1 MADVFVSYAS
11 ADRDVAFR
19 IVAYLEAQ
27 GIRCWVAPRDVGPGV
42 EYGEAIID
50 AIGEARALVLVLSDQ
65 SNESQFV
72 RKEVERA
79 VSKTKPV
86 LPVRIREVTPSGAL
100 EFYISSAQWVDAWKS
115 PMEQHLLPLV
125 AAIKAMAAPGA
136 PPPRSPVPA
145 AAPASASSNRLLL
158 AVGLV
163 AVLAIGVAGT
173 LWFTR
178 SPASPEASASTSPV
192 AEGSGET
199 VSDTGAAEA
208 ARQAAPAALEQA
220 SPPLSPETSAAVAA
234 ATEAAASA
242 AQSTAPPSAATSA
255 PMTAPAPVAAPPLAP
270 ARPGRGEVAFFAG
283 TWCQPYNGLTIVYE
297 VIRTGADTVL
307 TRVDHPQAAPWDVNA
322 RIVPIAGGFEMQPLD
337 EAPTDANVAR
347 FEIIDDDMMK
357 LVFANGAA
365 EDGSILRMRCD
376 GRKD

>member
-19 IVAYLEAQ
+19 IVGYLEEQ
-27 GIRCWVAPRDVGPGV
+27 GIHCWVAPRDVGPGV
-42 EYGEAIID
+42 EYGQAIID
-50 AIGEARALVLVLSDQ
+50 AIGEVRALVLVLSDQ

-115 PMEQHLLPLV
+115 PMEQHLGPLV
-125 AAIKAMAAPGA
+125 AAIKAMGTPGSAPVRSVA
-136 PPPRSPVPA
+136 PQK
-145 AAPASASSNRLLL
+145 PASGVGARHGLNIGL
-158 AVGLV
+158 ALV
-163 AVLAIGVAGT
+163 AVAALGVSAA

-178 SPASPEASASTSPV
+178 APSSQEAPVAPPPTTADVGPLSGEAASAV
-192 AEGSGET
+192 ADAATAASQAPPAA
-199 VSDTGAAEA
+199 VDSDAVEA
-208 ARQAAPAALEQA
+208 AVEAASAAAQ
-220 SPPLSPETSAAVAA
+220 SRPPAVAA
-234 ATEAAASA
+234 APVSA
-242 AQSTAPPSAATSA
+242 APVSAA
-255 PMTAPAPVAAPPLAP
+255 PAVP
-270 ARPGRGEVAFFAG
+270 ARDDVAFFAG

-297 VIRTGADTVL
+297 VIRTGTDTVL
-307 TRVDHPQAAPWDVNA
+307 TRVDHPQTSPWDVA
-322 RIVPIAGGFEMQPLD
+322 SRIVPVAGGFEMQPVD
-337 EAPTDANVAR
+337 EPVAADNTAR
-347 FEIIDDDMMK
+347 FEIVDDRMMK

>member
-19 IVAYLEAQ
+19 IVDYLEGQ
-27 GIRCWVAPRDVGPGV
+27 GIRCWVAPRDVAPGV
-42 EYGEAIID
+42 EYGEAIIG

-115 PMEQHLLPLV
+115 PMEQHLGPLV
-125 AAIKAMAAPGA
+125 AAIKAMGAPGSA
-136 PPPRSPVPA
+136 PVRSVAAQRPVFGA
-145 AAPASASSNRLLL
+145 GARQGVSIGL
-158 AVGLV
+158 ALV
-163 AVLAIGVAGT
+163 AVAALGVAAT

-178 SPASPEASASTSPV
+178 APPSETNPQASAPSGVEPGLAEVADVAVAAGQAPSPSAAEPEAV
-192 AEGSGET
+192 E
-199 VSDTGAAEA
+199 
-208 ARQAAPAALEQA
+208 
-220 SPPLSPETSAAVAA
+220 A
-234 ATEAAASA
+234 ATEAASA
-242 AQSTAPPSAATSA
+242 AALSQPPPPAAHT
-255 PMTAPAPVAAPPLAP
+255 PAPASGPAVPAGP
-270 ARPGRGEVAFFAG
+270 ARDDVAFFAG

-307 TRVDHPQAAPWDVNA
+307 TRVDHPQAQPWDVA
-322 RIVPIAGGFEMQPLD
+322 SRIVPVAGGFEMQPVD
-337 EAPTDANVAR
+337 EPVAADNTAR
-347 FEIIDDDMMK
+347 FEVVDDRMMK
-357 LVFANGAA
+357 LVYANGAA

>member
-125 AAIKAMAAPGA
+125 AAIKAMAAPGSPPVRSTAPPAA
-136 PPPRSPVPA
+136 PPPSNPNRLVMA
-145 AAPASASSNRLLL
+145 AA
-158 AVGLV
+158 LV
-163 AVLAIGVAGT
+163 AVLAVGVAGT

-178 SPASPEASASTSPV
+178 AQAPDAKPVPTSGPTSGD
-192 AEGSGET
+192 AE
-199 VSDTGAAEA
+199 
-208 ARQAAPAALEQA
+208 L
-220 SPPLSPETSAAVAA
+220 AA
-234 ATEAAASA
+234 AAAAASA
-242 AQSTAPPSAATSA
+242 AAADAASEMPPESVPDSVAAATA
-255 PMTAPAPVAAPPLAP
+255 AAAEAAQAMNPPAPVAAPAPAPAAP
-270 ARPGRGEVAFFAG
+270 ARPAGPSRGDVAFFAG

-307 TRVDHPQAAPWDVNA
+307 TRVDHPQASPWDVNA

-337 EAPTDANVAR
+337 ETPTDANVAR
-347 FEIIDDDMMK
+347 FEIIDDTMMK

>member
-19 IVAYLEAQ
+19 IVGYLEEQ
-27 GIRCWVAPRDVGPGV
+27 GIHCWVAPRDVGPGV
-42 EYGEAIID
+42 EYGQAIID
-50 AIGEARALVLVLSDQ
+50 AIGEVRALVLVLSDQ

-115 PMEQHLLPLV
+115 PMEQHLGPLV
-125 AAIKAMAAPGA
+125 AAIKAMGTPGSAPVRSVAPQAQASRVGA
-136 PPPRSPVPA
+136 RHGL
-145 AAPASASSNRLLL
+145 NIGL
-158 AVGLV
+158 ALV
-163 AVLAIGVAGT
+163 AVAALGVSAA

-178 SPASPEASASTSPV
+178 APSPQQAPV
-192 AEGSGET
+192 AQPPTTAEVGPTSGEAAAA
-199 VSDTGAAEA
+199 VAEA
-208 ARQAAPAALEQA
+208 AAAASQAPPAAA
-220 SPPLSPETSAAVAA
+220 GDSAAVEAA
-234 ATEAAASA
+234 VEAASA
-242 AQSTAPPSAATSA
+242 AAQSRLPAV
-255 PMTAPAPVAAPPLAP
+255 APAPVSAAPISAPPTVP
-270 ARPGRGEVAFFAG
+270 ARDDVAFFAG

-297 VIRTGADTVL
+297 VIRTGTDTVL
-307 TRVDHPQAAPWDVNA
+307 TRVDHPQTSPWDVA
-322 RIVPIAGGFEMQPLD
+322 SRIVPVAGGFEMQPVD
-337 EAPTDANVAR
+337 EPVAADNTAR
-347 FEIIDDDMMK
+347 FEIIDDRMMK

>member
-42 EYGEAIID
+42 EYGQAIID

-136 PPPRSPVPA
+136 PPVRSAPVDVRPVHRGSHA
-145 AAPASASSNRLLL
+145 LSLGL
-158 AVGLV
+158 ALV
-163 AVLAIGVAGT
+163 AVLAIGVAAT

-178 SPASPEASASTSPV
+178 APEPQAAPSASAPP
-192 AEGSGET
+192 AAGDAGET
-199 VSDTGAAEA
+199 VSDAEA
-208 ARQAAPAALEQA
+208 AAAAEQAAL
-220 SPPLSPETSAAVAA
+220 AAVEQVPSSPDPEALHAA
-234 ATEAAASA
+234 TVATEAAAA
-242 AQSTAPPSAATSA
+242 AAEAMAPKTTTTAS
-255 PMTAPAPVAAPPLAP
+255 APAPVAAPAP
-270 ARPGRGEVAFFAG
+270 ATPGRGEVAFFAG

-307 TRVDHPQAAPWDVNA
+307 TRVDHPQSSPWDVNA

-337 EAPTDANVAR
+337 EAPTDANIAR
-347 FEIIDDDMMK
+347 FEIVDDNMMK